1 MSLHS
6 RGFGTE
12 HLANLIKSAG
22 ARRRPTRGII
32 ATILA
37 IVVIAAGVW
46 SLERANSTPATPF
59 SQPLLAAWGLTTPEM
74 VESARAAGLNY
85 VFLYGPPPDPSSPL
99 GQSLIQTDMRVI
111 SAEVAD
117 LVSAYECTRTHTV
130 APQPG
135 ESRAE
140 SYCARDPG
148 YSESQLYDDVAALV
162 KRDSANP
169 LVAGYWVLDDTP
181 DWDFGSL
188 KPVLNE
194 VASLIPAGRPKICGF
209 SAGLGPNGKN
219 YWEPGRAANFTTAGC
234 DFVATYVYADSRHE
248 SDPPLTGI
256 DWEMRGLLPEIK
268 GSLQANGWD
277 ASQQPLLGIAQ
288 AFGGR
293 RAKNGAITDPP
304 TPADMVAQAR
314 GYCSAGAGGLAWF
327 AWSIATNYPTA
338 QTPANDPDL
347 ANGVRE
353 AAKSCAVS

>member
-1 MSLHS
+1 MSRHRS
-6 RGFGTE
+6 GSGGNQ
-12 HLANLIKSAG
+12 LASSPNSDAT
-22 ARRRPTRGII
+22 RRRSIRQIVG
-32 ATILA
+32 ALLA
-37 IVVIAAGVW
+37 IVMVAATLW
-46 SLERANSTPATPF
+46 SVEQAKSTAATPF
-59 SQPLLAAWGLTTPEM
+59 SQRLLAAWGLTTPEM
-74 VESARAAGLNY
+74 VQSASAAGLNY

-99 GQSLIQTDMRVI
+99 GQSLLQANMQVI

-117 LVSAYECTRTHTV
+117 LVSAYECTRTQTV
-130 APQPG
+130 APKPD

-140 SYCARDPG
+140 SYCASDRD
-148 YSESQLYDDVAALV
+148 YSESRLYEEVAALV
-162 KRDSANP
+162 ERDRSNP

-219 YWEPGRAANFTTAGC
+219 YWEPGRAANFTAAGC

-277 ASQQPLLGIAQ
+277 PSQQPLLGIAQ

-314 GYCSAGAGGLAWF
+314 GYCSAGVGGLAWF

-338 QTPANDPDL
+338 QTPANDSDL

-353 AAKSCAVS
+353 AAKSCEVG